1 MTRNKR
7 PTLWPLTIEY
17 FDRLPREAREVMRD
31 SNLIGN
37 GDPRLRIALAAGPVM
52 AERLRRVDLMLS
64 PGTNLERNAR
74 VALVDCN
81 AVLQGRA

>member
-1 MTRNKR
+1 MTRTKR

-17 FDRLPREAREVMRD
+17 FDRLPREARDAMRD

-37 GDPRLRIALAAGPVM
+37 GDPRLRIARAAGPVM

-64 PGTNLERNAR
+64 PGTNLELNAR

-81 AVLQGRA
+81 AILQGRA